1 MQRAFRTSVQQRVGA
16 VVGSGS
22 NVMDVFMKVRQLPLP
37 GDKQY
42 FADEKIVSAE
52 VVGGVTLNHLSWAA
66 VLGAPTALL
75 ALQGR
80 DPYGISLRKKL
91 DELGVNSEFVRSGD
105 EYSTSVSY
113 ILSAPDGE
121 RTIIMAPASTSR
133 LTRAKMEHEFA
144 DAVAGASMI
153 TTEISQLPLSGV
165 EFLLDAAASRGVPS
179 LVDVD
184 VTPETAVGPARLGS
198 TDDLRR
204 CLSKATVLKL
214 TGSAVPELLALAGRP
229 APVQGSSL
237 DSIAAQLADAF
248 GARLCVITDGAR
260 GAALAMSAQCSVYVT
275 AHAGVKQIDATGAGD
290 AFFGGVVAAVHA
302 WGMPT
307 TRSQLERMG
316 RVASAAG
323 AACVEVVGAL
333 PVLGERLERGVI
345 R

>member
-1 MQRAFRTSVQQRVGA
+1 MR
-16 VVGSGS
+16 
-22 NVMDVFMKVRQLPLP
+22 VRQLPQP

-75 ALQGR
+75 ALQGN
-80 DPYGISLRKKL
+80 DAYGLLLRKKL
-91 DELGVNSEFVRSGD
+91 QELGVVADHVRCSD
-105 EYSTSVSY
+105 EYATSVSY

-133 LTRAKMEHEFA
+133 LTRAKMEQEYA
-144 DAVAGASMI
+144 NVVSQASMI

-165 EFLLDAAASRGVPS
+165 EFLLDAAVSRGVPS

-184 VTPETAVGPARLGS
+184 VTPETAIGPARLG
-198 TDDLRR
+198 TAEELRR
-204 CLSKATVLKL
+204 CLGKATVLKL
-214 TGSAVPELLALAGRP
+214 TGSAVPELIALAGRP
-229 APVQGSSL
+229 ALSIEHAGL
-237 DSIAAQLADAF
+237 DRIAAELAGAF

-260 GAALAMSAQCSVYVT
+260 GAALALSAQQSAYVT
-275 AHAGVKQIDATGAGD
+275 ALPGVTQIDATGAGD
-290 AFFGGVVAAVHA
+290 AFFGGVVAAMHA
-302 WGMPT
+302 WGLPA
-307 TRSQLERMG
+307 SKVDLERMG

-333 PVLGERLERGVI
+333 PVLGKRWVAGFMGCGMHV
-345 R
+345 